1 MPDDRL
7 DRQSPNPPS
16 SPVVADWLRSPEV
29 PLPELDPRS
38 LSSRPLLEPLMP
50 LSSSTPN
57 SGLTSSSS
65 GRPVLPRFSLRS
77 VIVSSYKVGLQRAT
91 ARPGPC
97 RRQDECQRPSMFTIA
112 HFSLPL

>member
-7 DRQSPNPPS
+7 DPESPNPPS
-16 SPVVADWLRSPEV
+16 SPVVPDWLRSPEV

-50 LSSSTPN
+50 LSSSTPK

-65 GRPVLPRFSLRS
+65 GRPMSKPGRIPTAKHV
-77 VIVSSYKVGLQRAT
+77 YDCTLQSAT
-91 ARPGPC
+91 LVPFQPTTPQRMEMPGC
-97 RRQDECQRPSMFTIA
+97 NKLER
-112 HFSLPL
+112 H